1 MRKNYFL
8 SFLMSFVA
16 LATFAQNGE
25 ISGKITDEKGEAIP
39 FANVSIVEN
48 GKSTG
53 VGATT
58 DFDGF
63 YSIKPLNPGKY
74 DVKFSFVGYTSVIKS
89 EVIVRNDKTTYLD
102 QQLAPSEQKIEEV
115 VVVTMLHPQ
124 NAF

>member
-1 MRKNYFL
+1 
-8 SFLMSFVA
+8 MSFVA

-74 DVKFSFVGYTSVIKS
+74 DVKFSFVGYTSVIK
-89 EVIVRNDKTTYLD
+89 EMKRIFALNKTCFKKLS
-102 QQLAPSEQKIEEV
+102 L
-115 VVVTMLHPQ
+115 
-124 NAF
+124 FF